1 MQTLWKSKCICM
13 ITITRQVQQKH
24 EPSEQLNIGKLE
36 EKKKNSIIDVS
47 SDKDSRTREK
57 IPVPGSLF

>member
-1 MQTLWKSKCICM
+1 M

-47 SDKDSRTREK
+47 SDKDSRTRGK
-57 IPVPGSLF
+57 IPVPGSLFW